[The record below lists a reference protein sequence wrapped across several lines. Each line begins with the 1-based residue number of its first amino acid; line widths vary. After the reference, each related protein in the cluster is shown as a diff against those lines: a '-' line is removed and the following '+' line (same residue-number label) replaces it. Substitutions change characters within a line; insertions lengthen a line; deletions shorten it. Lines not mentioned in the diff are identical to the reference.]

1 MVRPTLDSVAAQAKV
16 SRQTVSNVLNS
27 PEMVRPATAE
37 RVREAIDLLG
47 YRPSRVAR
55 QLRTRRSMT
64 LGLRLEP
71 ERNGISGSVMDS
83 FLHAVVEGAQ
93 QASYRVLLFSAAQDE
108 AEIAAYSD
116 LLQAS
121 GIDGFLL
128 TGTHHGDPRTA
139 WLAERGIPFAT
150 FGRPWSTAPAQHSWV
165 DVDGAAGTE
174 AAVRHLVALGHR
186 RIGFI
191 GWPDDSG
198 SGVDRRDGWRRA
210 VRSAGLAAE
219 EALVRAV
226 PDSVAAGAGAAL
238 DLLRRSDPPTAVVC
252 ASDSLAFGAMTCG
265 EPLSVTGFDDTAVA
279 GAVGLTSVTQ
289 PLSEAATVCLGM
301 VLSAIESPQ
310 EPPRTVL
317 LEPALNVRTSC
328 SIPAPQNPD
337 PPAAARQPRTR
348 STS

>member
-1 MVRPTLDSVAAQAKV
+1 MARPTLDSVAAQAKV

-27 PEMVRPATAE
+27 PGIVSPATAL

-55 QLRTRRSMT
+55 QLRTQRSMT

-71 ERNGISGSVMDS
+71 ERDGISGSVMDS
-83 FLHAVVEGAQ
+83 FLHSVVEGAQ
-93 QASYRVLLFSAAQDE
+93 QAAYRVLLFSAPQDQ

-150 FGRPWSTAPAQHSWV
+150 FGRPWSTTPAQHSWV

-174 AAVRHLVALGHR
+174 AAVRHLLTRGHR
-186 RIGFI
+186 RIGFV

-210 VRSAGLAAE
+210 CRAAGLPAGGDLVRS
-219 EALVRAV
+219 V
-226 PDSVAAGAGAAL
+226 PDAVTEGARAAL
-238 DLLRRSDPPTAVVC
+238 DLLGQPNPPTAVVC
-252 ASDSLAFGAMTCG
+252 ASDSLAFGALTCG
-265 EPLSVTGFDDTAVA
+265 QPVAVIGFDDTAVA
-279 GAVGLTSVTQ
+279 AAVGLTSVTQ
-289 PLSEAATVCLGM
+289 PLAEAAAVCLAM
-301 VLSAIESPQ
+301 VLSAIEGQPGH
-310 EPPRTVL
+310 PRTAL
-317 LEPALNVRTSC
+317 LEPTLNVRTSC
-328 SIPAPQNPD
+328 TLSSADIATPT
-337 PPAAARQPRTR
+337 AARQPQKR
-348 STS
+348 STP

>member
-1 MVRPTLDSVAAQAKV
+1 MTRPTLDSVAAQAKV

-27 PEMVRPATAE
+27 PGIVSPATAS

-71 ERNGISGSVMDS
+71 ERDGISGSVMDS
-83 FLHAVVEGAQ
+83 FLHSVVEGAQ
-93 QASYRVLLFSAAQDE
+93 QAAYRVLLFSAPQDQ

-139 WLAERGIPFAT
+139 WLAERGVPFAT
-150 FGRPWSTAPAQHSWV
+150 FGRPWSTASAQHSWV
-165 DVDGAAGTE
+165 DVDGAAGTA
-174 AAVRHLVALGHR
+174 AAVRHLCSRGHR
-186 RIGFI
+186 RIGFV

-198 SGVDRRDGWRRA
+198 SGVDRREGWRRA
-210 VRSAGLAAE
+210 CRQARLPAGDDLVRS
-219 EALVRAV
+219 V
-226 PDSVAAGAGAAL
+226 PDAVAEGAGAAL
-238 DLLRRSDPPTAVVC
+238 DLLGQPDPPTAVVC

-265 EPLSVTGFDDTAVA
+265 RPVAVTGFDDTAVA
-279 GAVGLTSVTQ
+279 AAVGLTSVTQ
-289 PLSEAATVCLGM
+289 PLAEAAAVCLAM
-301 VLSAIESPQ
+301 VLSAVEGRPGH
-310 EPPRTVL
+310 PRTVL
-317 LEPALNVRTSC
+317 LEPTLTVRTSC
-328 SIPAPQNPD
+328 GATESTQLS
-337 PPAAARQPRTR
+337 PAAARRPRPR
-348 STS
+348 SNP